1 MNHTPE
7 EIIDRLKTAIG
18 VDNDK
23 YLVSSMDIT
32 IRRLNTWRRRN
43 AISYKEITS
52 FCADRG
58 IDLNQ
63 IFAPDNKIGTRTECE
78 RCILT
83 PIDRLESFEI
93 SSSQIVR
100 SLHFNPDWVKHVLN
114 LDAANLVLIRIVT
127 NNMALWATDG
137 DLVIIDISQTAI
149 VADSPYIL
157 QYGDVLVPKRLVCQN
172 DGTIVAKSDSQYCDD
187 EVYPSDVK
195 PPRILGRIIRRV
207 VR

>member
-1 MNHTPE
+1 
-7 EIIDRLKTAIG
+7 
-18 VDNDK
+18 
-23 YLVSSMDIT
+23 
-32 IRRLNTWRRRN
+32 
-43 AISYKEITS
+43 
-52 FCADRG
+52 
-58 IDLNQ
+58 
-63 IFAPDNKIGTRTECE
+63 
-78 RCILT
+78 
-83 PIDRLESFEI
+83 
-93 SSSQIVR
+93 
-100 SLHFNPDWVKHVLN
+100 VKHVLN

-127 NNMALWATDG
+127 NNMAPWATDG

-187 EVYPSDVK
+187 EVYPSDIK

>member
-23 YLVSSMDIT
+23 DLVSSMDIT

-63 IFAPDNKIGTRTECE
+63 ILP
-78 RCILT
+78 LT
-83 PIDRLESFEI
+83 TKSEPALNVSAA
-93 SSSQIVR
+93 SSPQ
-100 SLHFNPDWVKHVLN
+100 
-114 LDAANLVLIRIVT
+114 
-127 NNMALWATDG
+127 
-137 DLVIIDISQTAI
+137 
-149 VADSPYIL
+149 
-157 QYGDVLVPKRLVCQN
+157 
-172 DGTIVAKSDSQYCDD
+172 
-187 EVYPSDVK
+187 
-195 PPRILGRIIRRV
+195 
-207 VR
+207 